1 MARERPGQRR
11 VGRPLPPPSN
21 GFVAVGFVTA
31 PRGLRGELT
40 VVPLTDFPERFQ
52 PGAQLWARGTAYTVR
67 HTRTHRGRLL
77 VELEG
82 IESRTEAEALRDV
95 LLEVPEQELP
105 PLAEDQYFRF
115 DVVGMEVVDE
125 SGRALGRLDEV
136 LETGAND
143 VYIVRDD
150 SGELLIPA
158 IDSVIKRVDVKGR
171 RMVVAPLAG
180 LERRARKPPKR
191 P

>member
-1 MARERPGQRR
+1 M
-11 VGRPLPPPSN
+11 
-21 GFVAVGFVTA
+21 
-31 PRGLRGELT
+31 
-40 VVPLTDFPERFQ
+40 
-52 PGAQLWARGTAYTVR
+52 
-67 HTRTHRGRLL
+67 HRGRLL

-82 IESRTEAEALRDV
+82 IETRTEAEALRDV

-171 RMVVAPLAG
+171 RMVVSPLAG
-180 LERRARKPPKR
+180 LERRPRKPPKR

>member
-1 MARERPGQRR
+1 M
-11 VGRPLPPPSN
+11 
-21 GFVAVGFVTA
+21 
-31 PRGLRGELT
+31 
-40 VVPLTDFPERFQ
+40 
-52 PGAQLWARGTAYTVR
+52 
-67 HTRTHRGRLL
+67 HRGRLL

-82 IESRTEAEALRDV
+82 IETRTEAEALRDV

-180 LERRARKPPKR
+180 LERRPRKPPKR